1 MKEVIATNDGPKA
14 IGPYSQAIKA
24 NGFLFLSGQ
33 IAIDP
38 VTNTLVSGDVSFQTD
53 RVLKNLAGI
62 LKAAGSGLEK
72 VVRST
77 VFLQNM
83 TDFNGMNEVYSRY
96 FSSEPPA
103 HSTVEVARLPKD
115 VLVEI
120 DVIALA

>member
-96 FSSEPPA
+96 FSSEPRSEE
-103 HSTVEVARLPKD
+103 HTYELQ
-115 VLVEI
+115 
-120 DVIALA
+120 

>member
-77 VFLQNM
+77 GFLQTM
-83 TDFNGMNEVYSRY
+83 TDFTGMHEVYSRY
-96 FSSEPPA
+96 ISSAPPTR
-103 HSTVEVARLPKD
+103 STAAVARLPTD
-115 VLVEI
+115 VPGETG
-120 DVIALA
+120 ATS